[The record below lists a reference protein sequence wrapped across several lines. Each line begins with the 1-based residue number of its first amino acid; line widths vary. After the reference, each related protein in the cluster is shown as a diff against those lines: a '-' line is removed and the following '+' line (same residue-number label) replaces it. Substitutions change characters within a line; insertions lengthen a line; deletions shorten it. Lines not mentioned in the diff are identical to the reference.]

1 MRTIRQT
8 EHPGT
13 ARVPTVRNSL
23 LRRFEVF
30 RPATCRPSR
39 AFTLIELIL
48 VMTLLVIAVSI
59 TAPALSRS
67 FRARTLDSE
76 MRRLLSLTRQGQ
88 SRAVS
93 EGVPMELWIDSR
105 QSTFGLEAEPSFEA
119 NDPREVSLTLEPEM
133 QIEALNTIGSRN
145 ASNSDVGIV
154 RKSNHPSLPRIRF
167 LPDGSIEET
176 SPQSIR
182 LTGRDGSTRLLTIS
196 RNRMGYE
203 IGGQV
208 Q

>member
-1 MRTIRQT
+1 M
-8 EHPGT
+8 
-13 ARVPTVRNSL
+13 
-23 LRRFEVF
+23 
-30 RPATCRPSR
+30 
-39 AFTLIELIL
+39 
-48 VMTLLVIAVSI
+48 
-59 TAPALSRS
+59 
-67 FRARTLDSE
+67 
-76 MRRLLSLTRQGQ
+76 
-88 SRAVS
+88 
-93 EGVPMELWIDSR
+93 PMELWIDSGQR
-105 QSTFGLEAEPSFEA
+105 AFGLEAEPSFEA
-119 NDPREVSLTLEPEM
+119 NDPKEVSLALEPEM
-133 QIEALNTIGSRN
+133 QIEALNTIGSGN

-203 IGGQV
+203 IGGQT